1 MREDNYKRTL
11 PDGWRWVRIGDVGR
25 FESGGTPS
33 KDNGAFW
40 GGHVPFVTGA
50 DITEINI
57 SSQHSRAFLSEAG
70 LQTGKTALCLPG
82 TVLFV
87 TRTRVGRVGIATE
100 TVAASQD
107 LSPYICGS
115 ELIPEFACR
124 YLLSISDHL
133 VANCRGATTQG
144 LTRDCIHALE
154 IPLPPIPEQKR
165 IAAILNEQMA
175 AVEQA
180 RAAAEAQLEAAK
192 ALPAAY
198 LRAVFSS
205 PEAQQWARRP
215 MGELCEIVARQVD
228 PKIAE
233 YGRLPHVNGESIE
246 SGTGRLLSVR
256 TAAEDAMVSGK
267 YLFDAN
273 DVLYSKLRPYLRKVT
288 VADFRGVCSADMYPV
303 RVNRSLLD
311 PRYTAW
317 MLLSDEFTN
326 YADAESRRARMPK
339 LNREQ
344 LFVWGA
350 PVPSLPEQQR
360 VAAKLIGQ
368 MASADRARE
377 AIEEELD
384 TINRLPAALLR
395 RAFTGVV

>member
-205 PEAQQWARRP
+205 PKAQQWARRP